1 MPLVASEDDG
11 TRPEP
16 GLVLEAQLEAR
27 LRAGSYAELEAAI
40 AAVRAEEPRGVR
52 AWREWMTVE
61 PWEGAWDREPVVS
74 AVEVKLLRRMPARI
88 RVPADVRYAWEH
100 RHVHARQAE
109 SARAKGRHANEHRRR
124 RRDQQ
129 IRELYAGGHGLPSD
143 VLAERFGISA
153 RQVRSIVRG

>member
-1 MPLVASEDDG
+1 M
-11 TRPEP
+11 
-16 GLVLEAQLEAR
+16 LEAQLEAR

-100 RHVHARQAE
+100 RHVHAQRADQARQKVRYG
-109 SARAKGRHANEHRRR
+109 SSGRRSQ
-124 RRDQQ
+124 RDRQ
-129 IRELYAGGHGLPSD
+129 IRELWAAGHGLPSD

-153 RQVRSIVRG
+153 RQVRRIVSG